1 MQHVLHPN
9 RADISIPPEIK
20 DFISDNISLLP
31 REIYIQLVERGLNG
45 KNRSTFAWTE
55 LNNTKNLNYMPLAE
69 VDGVCFPLAYLFL
82 GKVDCGDGIRTV
94 SFCPQELRPL
104 VWEFMSKHFQ
114 YPLIQIVDGQ
124 FLSSNSIWTM
134 AVEEAYN
141 VNNIFYLGSG
151 HIYGIDGALE
161 GIEA

>member
-1 MQHVLHPN
+1 
-9 RADISIPPEIK
+9 
-20 DFISDNISLLP
+20 
-31 REIYIQLVERGLNG
+31 
-45 KNRSTFAWTE
+45 
-55 LNNTKNLNYMPLAE
+55 MPLAE
-69 VDGVCFPLAYLFL
+69 VEWSLLPVSLLIFGKSGLCFNQN
-82 GKVDCGDGIRTV
+82 KV

-141 VNNIFYLGSG
+141 VNNILYLGSG
-151 HIYGIDGALE
+151 HIYGMDGIGSYGFE
-161 GIEA
+161 QDVNV